1 MSNKSN
7 AGQKELLYARLDDL
21 SELCARGEL
30 GISPFLSPG
39 ELYFAETYLRR
50 KGAPYIMYG
59 GISDAERRRVYL
71 LPDYMEELS
80 DAETSDIENRFAEFG
95 YFSNISALRIKG
107 SGYRK
112 LTHRDF
118 LGSVLGL
125 GLERSVVGDIF
136 VMGDGESEAIML
148 CDSAIADFLLN
159 ELSHIANDKV
169 RVSSVRHGEW
179 EAPKRRMQEIH
190 DTVASPRLDAVVA
203 ALCNLSRE
211 NASSAVL
218 TGLVELNFENEERP
232 DRTVAAPS
240 IISVRG
246 IGRFRVLSLSD
257 KTRKGRYR
265 LDAEKYV

>member
-1 MSNKSN
+1 M
-7 AGQKELLYARLDDL
+7 E
-21 SELCARGEL
+21 E
-30 GISPFLSPG
+30 F
-39 ELYFAETYLRR
+39 
-50 KGAPYIMYG
+50 
-59 GISDAERRRVYL
+59 SDAE
-71 LPDYMEELS
+71 
-80 DAETSDIENRFAEFG
+80 ASDIENRFAEFG
-95 YFSNISALRIKG
+95 YSSNISALRIKG

-159 ELSHIANDKV
+159 ELSHIENDKV

-179 EAPKRRMQEIH
+179 EAPKRRMREIH

-211 NASSAVL
+211 KASQAVL
-218 TGLVELNFENEERP
+218 GGLVEVDYESETRS
-232 DRTVAAPS
+232 DRTLTAPCL
-240 IISVRG
+240 ISVRG
-246 IGRFRVLSLSD
+246 YGKFRINSVSEQTRRGRL
-257 KTRKGRYR
+257 R
-265 LDAEKYV
+265 LDADKYV